1 MRRTLA
7 AMLRQPSG
15 AIGLALLALHI
26 AVMLL
31 APALVPYDYAAQS
44 ARDMFLGPS
53 GLHWLG
59 TDHLGRDVL
68 SRVLLGGRAAALTTA
83 AAAVVAVIW
92 GGAAGIAAGYR
103 GGWLDEGLMRLM
115 DAFQAVPWL
124 LFVMLV
130 AAFVGNSPPILILV
144 LGFCYGLQTAR
155 VARAATLDIVARDF
169 VWAAK
174 SRGEP
179 MVTVIWRE
187 ILPNLRDVL
196 LVDGAMEWSWML
208 LWFSALSFLG
218 LGVSPPTPDWGLMI
232 SDARLYLTVIP
243 WAALAPMIA
252 LSTFIISINLC
263 ADALGKA
270 LGIDRTRLETARGA
284 RFSKSTH

>member
-1 MRRTLA
+1 MKTLR
-7 AMLRQPSG
+7 AMLAQPSG
-15 AIGLALLALHI
+15 AIGLAIVSLHL
-26 AVMLL
+26 VLMLT
-31 APALVPYDYAAQS
+31 ASYFAPYDFAAQS
-44 ARDMFLGPS
+44 AADMFLGPS
-53 GLHWLG
+53 SDHWLG
-59 TDHLGRDVL
+59 TDHFGRDVL
-68 SRVLLGGRAAALTTA
+68 TRTILGGRAAALTTA
-83 AAAVVAVIW
+83 AAAVVALVW
-92 GGAAGIAAGYR
+92 GSIAGITAGYR
-103 GGWLDEGLMRLM
+103 GGWIDELLMRMM
-115 DAFQAVPWL
+115 DALQAMPWL
-124 LFVMLV
+124 LFVLLV
-130 AAFVGNSPPILILV
+130 AAFVGNSAPVLILV

-174 SRGEP
+174 ARGEP
-179 MVTVIWRE
+179 MPTVIWRE
-187 ILPNLRDVL
+187 ILPNIRNVL

-252 LSTFIISINLC
+252 LSSFIIAINLC

-270 LGIDRTRLETARGA
+270 LGIDRTRLEASR
-284 RFSKSTH
+284 

>member
-1 MRRTLA
+1 MTVVRAILA
-7 AMLRQPSG
+7 QPSG
-15 AIGLALLALHI
+15 AIGLGLLLLHL
-26 AVMLL
+26 AAMLL
-31 APALVPYDYAAQS
+31 APAIVPQDPARQS
-44 ARDMFLGPS
+44 AAAMFLGPS
-53 GLHWLG
+53 AQHWLG

-68 SRVLLGGRAAALTTA
+68 SRVLLGGRAAAMTTA
-83 AAAVVAVIW
+83 AAALVAVIW
-92 GGAAGIAAGYR
+92 GGLAGMAAAYR
-103 GGWLDEGLMRLM
+103 GGWPDEVLMRLM

-130 AAFVGNSPPILILV
+130 AAFVGNSAPVLIAV

-155 VARAATLDIVARDF
+155 VARAATLDLVARDF

-174 SRGEP
+174 ARGEP
-179 MVTVIWRE
+179 MASVLWRE
-187 ILPNLRDVL
+187 ILPNLRNIL

-232 SDARLYLTVIP
+232 ADARLYLTVIP

-252 LSTFIISINLC
+252 LSSFIIAINLS
-263 ADALGKA
+263 AEALGKA
-270 LGIDRTRLETARGA
+270 LGLDRALLRETR
-284 RFSKSTH
+284 